1 MVAAPVTGPA
11 ATTTG
16 PSPAGPHATA
26 EAPRR
31 AVRTL
36 ALFAGA
42 RADQRRPAVGRR
54 CPGAGRRGWDRKDA
68 PCAVDGRRHGR
79 RAGKEK
85 APPGTRLSPRCLSVK
100 DDP

>member
-1 MVAAPVTGPA
+1 MPIPARCPVTGGRTCYRAGCHHYRA
-11 ATTTG
+11 AG
-16 PSPAGPHATA
+16 EP
-26 EAPRR
+26 PRR

-68 PCAVDGRRHGR
+68 PLRCRW
-79 RAGKEK
+79 
-85 APPGTRLSPRCLSVK
+85 PPAW
-100 DDP
+100 